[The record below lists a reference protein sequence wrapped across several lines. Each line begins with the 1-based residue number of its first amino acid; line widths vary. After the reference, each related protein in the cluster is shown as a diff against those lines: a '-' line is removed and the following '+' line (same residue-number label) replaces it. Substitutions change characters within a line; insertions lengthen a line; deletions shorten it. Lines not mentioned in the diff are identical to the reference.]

1 MENNI
6 RSLQGGW
13 KHLIKNKRFR
23 WKLIVALIC
32 VISVLAYLPFFF
44 QHIQKKEGPH
54 LNDTLLQLVKPA
66 DVSIPLFTLLWGMA
80 VFAAVR
86 CYKGPVF
93 MVTFLFGFFFLSL
106 TRLLTITLVPLDP
119 PYGLIPL
126 VDPISNSFYGKDFIT
141 KDLFYSGHTSAM
153 FLVAFCME
161 NKYDRIIAFI
171 ASFLVGALVL
181 VQHIHYT
188 VDVVAAPFFSYI
200 CYFAAKKIA
209 FG

>member
-6 RSLQGGW
+6 SSLPGGW
-13 KHLIKNKRFR
+13 KHLMKNKRFR
-23 WKLIVALIC
+23 WKLIIALVC
-32 VISVLAYLPFFF
+32 VIGVLAYLPFFF

-54 LNDTLLQLVKPA
+54 LNDTLLQMVRPA

-80 VFAAVR
+80 AFTAVR
-86 CYKGPVF
+86 CFKGPMF

-153 FLVAFCME
+153 FLIAFCMQ
-161 NKYDRIIAFI
+161 NKYDRVIAFI

-200 CYFAAKKIA
+200 CYFTAKKIV